1 MAAGRSDPWAI
12 ASRPYLFDGE
22 VAAPDGAAIPPC
34 FDGLLAR
41 LAAVPRHVLPWDGLA
56 DNLTVNE
63 YLPGAG
69 IANHVDTHSAFED
82 GICALTLGDDC
93 APIDSGRSAPS
104 SFGASAR
111 RP

>member
-1 MAAGRSDPWAI
+1 M
-12 ASRPYLFDGE
+12 
-22 VAAPDGAAIPPC
+22 
-34 FDGLLAR
+34 LLAR

-82 GICALTLGDDC
+82 GICALTLGDGC
-93 APIDSGRSAPS
+93 AMRLQ
-104 SFGASAR
+104 R
-111 RP
+111 RDESHVIWLPPRR